1 MPEPINEERERGLLI
16 AKAWGKWLLM
26 FIPLFSV
33 ISIASAHLPFY
44 FVQIVLALLLIAT
57 LSYQRL
63 VRRRS
68 WHSILWGVHVREES
82 RSTLERDVDADDQPN
97 GKHITANVDE
107 PRLIGHAK
115 KRASQIAIGHDRHD
129 PSR

>member
-1 MPEPINEERERGLLI
+1 MPEPINEERGRGLVI
-16 AKAWGKWLLM
+16 AKAWGKWLLA

-33 ISIASAHLPFY
+33 TSIAIEHLPSY

-57 LSYQRL
+57 LLYQRL

-68 WHSILWGVHVREES
+68 WRSILWGVHVREEN
-82 RSTLERDVDADDQPN
+82 RSTPERDVDADDQL
-97 GKHITANVDE
+97 GGRHMTANVDE
-107 PRLIGHAK
+107 TRLVGHAK
-115 KRASQIAIGHDRHD
+115 KRPSQAAIGHDRHD